1 MSKFTLFGQ
10 DIEFS
15 EAADRYIK
23 WYQAISPAIQGASND
38 FVAYYEKYDNISDV
52 LDGYSK
58 ILVSIT
64 SDWAIKPLFNTL
76 LNIGIYDI
84 NEENFEDECW
94 DLSGA
99 EKYYDQ
105 IADAYNEIVEGL
117 EDAKSYRAERKASRG
132 RVVGGGF
139 GVGGA
144 LKGMATAGAMNAV
157 TGLGHSVVN
166 GIGNIASS
174 IAASS
179 AKKSLYNNGETMLT
193 LVKGVRECIIDIFFA
208 YHDFINECKDE
219 VWFDGSGFDTEKSD
233 TLLANS
239 SAVPKDKREELLIKA
254 FIFCPFN
261 EDLLRHI
268 FLHFEEE
275 RENIFKI
282 AKKYKVDL
290 NDDLLEVICK
300 RYCKDAEKICT
311 AIKKFQPQFNNEEKE
326 SILAAF
332 SDASSADLDVYEVK
346 LTEFHQIMSTLGV
359 KKSEAFDAYEYVV
372 LDGIAEEY
380 EDTPFGK
387 ADGIIA
393 AIVECKVSDSTK
405 REYIYDSDIWELF
418 EKYEVLIPNDEKL
431 ILLFKKY
438 QAMLMLDDL
447 SNEQLKQYL
456 DSVIQ
461 AINFK
466 DQNGNISYDV
476 KEAMFECLTGILEA
490 KLKAEKDVNDLQS
503 DLSSD
508 VTKTVEDI
516 ISNSGIGF
524 MTTSLTYRQ
533 SGINETAAN
542 LSYCDLYEDE
552 HPFIIYD
559 ERPLMHPGEYG
570 FCFTDKRFT
579 GKPEYGSRY
588 DIPVSEITYF
598 EKKGFLSSK
607 FILHTK
613 GESREISAENLSELD
628 KFVECLN
635 KILKVIPQNAAKVS
649 SKETKLN
656 KQIWVVS
663 AQCLDEHPYLIE
675 YFGMEEKADEIY
687 EKSGKAAERK
697 RIIEECTDE
706 NLSVCELTQLEDY
719 LKSARTLRLQE
730 DIRADLCAKI
740 TVYIDLIHSCKDK
753 NTLNLIDCCADERIE
768 GYSYRELC
776 NLRTDVENHQFLSV
790 EKKKHILGVIIPRLN
805 LLDFQRRLSDAGNK
819 YDKLISIYNNLKNE
833 PLSRE
838 QIEQYTKEIKEIII
852 AIQVRHMSEITAG
865 IEEMTHLQ
873 IKEAITKIA
882 YYNFDDAIIQAELK
896 RLDKRLDEVELG
908 ILADFCSN
916 LQSVS
921 ISDIVCFREKL
932 KTDGFKSEN
941 IAVYSNQ
948 IDECYWTLIYEKSCD
963 ECKQTII
970 SKAIADKEKLQHL
983 LENLENCGKSLEQ
996 TSPYIERVKSL
1007 LDIQTDYEQK
1017 KQSIVSDA
1025 HNKLVSYVSETI
1037 IKSVLPQ
1044 TRECYKPEVYIQG
1057 IDSLNEY
1064 SEFDICKE
1072 LYAEDEAPVFYI
1084 FQLNGSQRIPNL
1096 SITNNAMYLAK
1107 SSSNGQIVKIP
1118 LETITELKPAKL
1130 FNEISVICVTGTG
1143 SIYSVLPYKAKVFLA
1158 NAIYEI
1164 VKFIVRIKPQS
1175 KQLLTTSRNEYMQKI
1190 SECFEH
1196 FPIPNDDKIVISTVN
1211 NNNKQTGATN
1221 NTVVNNAAPNRTWV
1235 CKCGNINKGNF
1246 CSACGGKKE
1255 TSHREWICSCG
1266 SKNTANF
1273 CPSCG
1278 KRRE

>member
-1 MSKFTLFGQ
+1 MSKYTLFGEP
-10 DIEFS
+10 IEFS

-23 WYQAISPAIQGASND
+23 WYQAISPAVQGASND
-38 FVAYYEKYDNISDV
+38 FVSYYENCDNISDV

-64 SDWAIKPLFNTL
+64 YDWAIEPLFKTL
-76 LNIGIYDI
+76 LNIGIYDV
-84 NEENFEDECW
+84 NQDNFQDECW

-117 EDAKSYRAERKASRG
+117 EDAKTYRAERKASRG

-157 TGLGHSVVN
+157 TGLGHSIVN

-174 IAASS
+174 IEASS
-179 AKKSLYNNGETMLT
+179 AKKSLYNNGDTMLA
-193 LVKGVRECIIDIFFA
+193 LVKGVRECIIDIYFA

-219 VWFDGSGFDTEKSD
+219 VWFDGSSFDTEKSD

-239 SAVPKDKREELLIKA
+239 SAVPKDKRKELLIKA

-268 FLHFEEE
+268 FLNFEEE
-275 RENIFKI
+275 RENIFKV

-290 NDDLLEVICK
+290 NDDLLEVLCK
-300 RYCKDAEKICT
+300 RYCKNAEKICET
-311 AIKKFQPQFNNEEKE
+311 IKKFQPQFDADEKE

-332 SDASSADLDVYEVK
+332 SDAASAALDVYEVK
-346 LTEFHQIMSTLGV
+346 LAEFHQIMNVLGV
-359 KKSEAFDAYEYVV
+359 EESEAFDAYEYVV
-372 LDGIAEEY
+372 LDEIAENY
-380 EDTPFGK
+380 EDIPFGK
-387 ADGIIA
+387 ADKIVA
-393 AIVECKVSDSTK
+393 AIIECKVSDSTK
-405 REYIYDSDIWELF
+405 QEYIYDSDIWELF
-418 EKYEVLIPNDEKL
+418 EKYEVIIPEDEKL

-438 QAMLMLDDL
+438 QAMLMLENL

-461 AINFK
+461 AINFN
-466 DQNGNISYDV
+466 DQNGNIPYAV

-490 KLKAEKDVNDLQS
+490 KLKAQKDVNDLQN

-533 SGINETAAN
+533 SSIGETASN
-542 LSYCDLYEDE
+542 LSYCDLEEDE
-552 HPFIIYD
+552 HPFIVYD
-559 ERPLMHPGEYG
+559 ERPIMHPGEYG
-570 FCFTDKRFT
+570 FCFTDKRFA
-579 GKPEYGSRY
+579 GKPEYGGRY

-613 GESREISAENLSELD
+613 SDSREINAENLSELD

-656 KQIWVVS
+656 KQIWIVS
-663 AQCLDEHPYLIE
+663 AECLDEHPYLIE

-687 EKSGKAAERK
+687 EKSGKTAERK
-697 RIIEECTDE
+697 RVLEECIDD
-706 NLSVCELTQLEDY
+706 NLSVCTLAQLEDY
-719 LKSARTLRLQE
+719 LKSVKTLRLQE
-730 DIRADLCAKI
+730 DLRADLLAKI
-740 TVYIDLIHSCKDK
+740 TKYIELIYACQDK
-753 NTLNLIDCCADERIE
+753 NTLSLLECCEDNKIE

-776 NLRTDVENHQFLSV
+776 DLRSDVEYHQFLPA
-790 EKKKHILGVIIPRLN
+790 EKKEHVLGVIIPRIN

-819 YDKLISIYNNLKNE
+819 YDKLIGIFRNLKNE
-833 PLSRE
+833 ALSDE
-838 QIEQYTKEIKEIII
+838 QIELY
-852 AIQVRHMSEITAG
+852 SE
-865 IEEMTHLQ
+865 Q
-873 IKEAITKIA
+873 IKEKIIAVQAKHLIEISTNIEKMTHSQILEAIEKTA
-882 YYNFDDAIIQAELK
+882 HYNFDDALMQEALQ
-896 RLDKRLDEVELG
+896 RLSDRLDEVELQ

-916 LQSVS
+916 LKAVS
-921 ISDIVCFREKL
+921 ISDILSFRENIKA
-932 KTDGFKSEN
+932 DGFKDKN
-941 IAVYSNQ
+941 ISAYNAQ
-948 IDECYWTLIYEKSCD
+948 IDERYWSLVYENSCR
-963 ECKQTII
+963 ECKQTIVFK
-970 SKAIADKEKLQHL
+970 SIADKEKLQCL
-983 LENLENCGKSLEQ
+983 LENFENCGKPSEQ
-996 TSPYIERVKSL
+996 TIPYIERIKRL
-1007 LDIQTDYEQK
+1007 IDIQSEYEQK
-1017 KQSIVSDA
+1017 RSGIVSEA

-1037 IKSVLPQ
+1037 VKNVLPQ

-1064 SEFDICKE
+1064 SEFDVCKE
-1072 LYAEDEAPVFYI
+1072 LYDDDEEPVFYI

-1107 SSSNGQIVKIP
+1107 NSSNGQIVRIP

-1158 NAIYEI
+1158 NAIYDI
-1164 VKFIVRIKPQS
+1164 MKYIVRVRPQR
-1175 KQLLTTSRNEYMQKI
+1175 KQLLTVCHNEYMQKI
-1190 SECFEH
+1190 ADCFELY
-1196 FPIPNDDKIVISTVN
+1196 PIPDDDKMIINTTNVSSNQAKATNSTVT
-1211 NNNKQTGATN
+1211 TG
-1221 NTVVNNAAPNRTWV
+1221 VVQNQSWV
-1235 CKCGNINKGNF
+1235 CRCGNTNKGNF

-1255 TSHREWICSCG
+1255 TTNREWICSCG

>member
-38 FVAYYEKYDNISDV
+38 FVSYYENCDNISDV

-64 SDWAIKPLFNTL
+64 YDWAIEPLFKTL
-76 LNIGIYDI
+76 LNIGIYDV
-84 NEENFEDECW
+84 NEDNFQDECW

-99 EKYYDQ
+99 EKYFDQ
-105 IADAYNEIVEGL
+105 IADAYNEIAEGL

-157 TGLGHSVVN
+157 AGLGHSLVN

-174 IAASS
+174 IEASS
-179 AKKSLYNNGETMLT
+179 AKKSLYNSNDTMQT
-193 LVKGVRECIIDIFFA
+193 LARGVRECIIDIYFA

-219 VWFDGSGFDTEKSD
+219 AWFDGSSFDTEKSD

-239 SAVPKDKREELLIKA
+239 SAVPKDKRKELLIKA

-268 FLHFEEE
+268 FLNSEEE
-275 RENIFKI
+275 RENIFKV

-290 NDDLLEVICK
+290 NDDLLEVLCK
-300 RYCKDAEKICT
+300 RYCKNAEKICET
-311 AIKKFQPQFNNEEKE
+311 IKKFQPQFDADEKE
-326 SILAAF
+326 SILSAF
-332 SDASSADLDVYEVK
+332 SDAASASLDVYEVK
-346 LTEFHQIMSTLGV
+346 LAEFHQIMDVLGV
-359 KKSEAFDAYEYVV
+359 DESEAFDAYEYVV
-372 LDGIAEEY
+372 LDEIAENY
-380 EDTPFGK
+380 EDIPLGK
-387 ADGIIA
+387 ADEIVA
-393 AIVECKVSDSTK
+393 AIIECKVSDSTK
-405 REYIYDSDIWELF
+405 QEYIYDSDIWELF
-418 EKYEVLIPNDEKL
+418 EKYEVVIPEDEKL

-438 QAMLMLDDL
+438 QAMLMLESL

-466 DQNGNISYDV
+466 DQNGNIPYAV

-490 KLKAEKDVNDLQS
+490 KLKAQKDINDLQK

-508 VTKTVEDI
+508 VTKNVEDI

-533 SGINETAAN
+533 SSIGETASN
-542 LSYCDLYEDE
+542 LSYCDLEEDE
-552 HPFIIYD
+552 HPFIVYD
-559 ERPLMHPGEYG
+559 ERPIMHPGEYG
-570 FCFTDKRFT
+570 FCFTNKRFV
-579 GKPEYGSRY
+579 GKPECGGRY
-588 DIPVSEITYF
+588 DIPVSEIKYF

-613 GESREISAENLSELD
+613 GESREINAENLSELD

-635 KILKVIPQNAAKVS
+635 KILIVIPQIAAKVS

-656 KQIWVVS
+656 KQIWIVS

-687 EKSGKAAERK
+687 EKSGKTAERK
-697 RIIEECTDE
+697 RILEECTDE
-706 NLSVCELTQLEDY
+706 NLSVCELRQLEDC
-719 LKSARTLRLQE
+719 LKAVRTLRIQE
-730 DIRADLCAKI
+730 DICADLCAKI
-740 TVYIDLIHSCKDK
+740 TVYIDLIHSSKDK
-753 NTLNLIDCCADERIE
+753 NTLKLLDCCADEKIE
-768 GYSYRELC
+768 EYSYRELC
-776 NLRTDVENHQFLSV
+776 NLKTDVENHKFLPM
-790 EKKKHILGVIIPRLN
+790 EKKEHILGIIIPRLN
-805 LLDFQRRLSDAGNK
+805 LLDFQRRLSDAGDK
-819 YDKLISIYNNLKNE
+819 YNELISIYNNLKNE
-833 PLSRE
+833 PLSPE
-838 QIEQYTKEIKEIII
+838 QIEQYTEEIKELII
-852 AIQVRHMSEITAG
+852 AIQVKHMSEITAG

-873 IKEAITKIA
+873 IKEAIAKLA
-882 YYNFDDAIIQAELK
+882 YYNFDDAIMQAELK
-896 RLDKRLDEVELG
+896 QLDKKLDEVELRT
-908 ILADFCSN
+908 LADFCSI

-932 KTDGFKSEN
+932 KADGFKSEN
-941 IAVYSNQ
+941 IAVYINQ
-948 IDECYWTLIYEKSCD
+948 IDEYYWTLFYEKSCD

-970 SKAIADKEKLQHL
+970 SKTITDKQKLQQL
-983 LENLENCGKSLEQ
+983 LENFENCGKTPEY
-996 TSPYIERVKSL
+996 TAPYIERIKSL
-1007 LDIQTDYEQK
+1007 LAIQTDYEQK
-1017 KQSIVSDA
+1017 KQSIISDT

-1064 SEFDICKE
+1064 SEFDSCKGF
-1072 LYAEDEAPVFYI
+1072 YAEDEAPVFYI

-1107 SSSNGQIVKIP
+1107 SSSNGQIIKIP

-1164 VKFIVRIKPQS
+1164 VKFIVRTRPQS
-1175 KQLLTTSRNEYMQKI
+1175 RQLLTTSRNEYMQKI

-1196 FPIPNDDKIVISTVN
+1196 FPIPNDDKIVINAV
-1211 NNNKQTGATN
+1211 NNKQTRATN
-1221 NTVVNNAAPNRTWV
+1221 NTVVDNTVPNQMWV

-1255 TSHREWICSCG
+1255 TSNREWICSCG